1 MPRSHKDN
9 GTRHGWSPDLG
20 IRYKELT
27 TGSQRLHCPRGGGKK
42 IVAQTRAAN
51 MAAHGGKK

>member
-9 GTRHGWSPDLG
+9 GGRHGWSPDLG

-27 TGSQRLHCPRGGGKK
+27 TTSQRLHCPRGGGKK
-42 IVAQTRAAN
+42 IVAQTAA
-51 MAAHGGKK
+51 ARQSAHQK